1 MCHSKYA
8 FACNESIKKP
18 TRQKPGGYEQLT
30 QTCSPEINAYFLW
43 GQSPLVA
50 QSDVQ
55 EWAFSVPCLHLDLS
69 QDALSPSFLQQDFF
83 ASSDFL
89 QQDSFASSD
98 FLQQDFFASSESL
111 QQGFFASD
119 CSSASIELETVT
131 DSVADSGASWAF
143 TWNTKVMASS
153 IVNSF
158 FMNSWIILAC

>member
-1 MCHSKYA
+1 
-8 FACNESIKKP
+8 
-18 TRQKPGGYEQLT
+18 
-30 QTCSPEINAYFLW
+30 
-43 GQSPLVA
+43 
-50 QSDVQ
+50 
-55 EWAFSVPCLHLDLS
+55 LDLS

-131 DSVADSGASWAF
+131 DSVADSGDS
-143 TWNTKVMASS
+143 
-153 IVNSF
+153 
-158 FMNSWIILAC
+158 